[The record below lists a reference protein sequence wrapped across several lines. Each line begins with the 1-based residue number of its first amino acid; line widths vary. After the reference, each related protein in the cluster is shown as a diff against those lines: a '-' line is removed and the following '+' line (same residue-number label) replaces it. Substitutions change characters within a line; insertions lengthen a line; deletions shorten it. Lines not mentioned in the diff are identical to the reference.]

1 VLLAARRPVTG
12 LAAELSGWAVA
23 AAGTA
28 LTLGRPG
35 TASAGLTV
43 AGLLC
48 LGAAARRDRRPLFW
62 AGLALLSGALWAW
75 LAAAGVH
82 APEPYAAP
90 AAAVALGFGWHRSRH
105 GARAASWV
113 TYGPG
118 LGLLLVPSLMA
129 AWPDQGWL
137 RPLLLGLLA
146 AAVMLAGGRAR
157 LQAPLLIGGT
167 VAVLDAGRQLAGP
180 AVRLAG
186 VLPGWVPFAVTGA
199 ILLTTGATYEAR
211 VRDLGRIRAA
221 LSRLS

>member
-1 VLLAARRPVTG
+1 
-12 LAAELSGWAVA
+12 
-23 AAGTA
+23 
-28 LTLGRPG
+28 
-35 TASAGLTV
+35 
-43 AGLLC
+43 
-48 LGAAARRDRRPLFW
+48 
-62 AGLALLSGALWAW
+62 
-75 LAAAGVH
+75 
-82 APEPYAAP
+82 
-90 AAAVALGFGWHRSRH
+90 
-105 GARAASWV
+105 V

-118 LGLLLVPSLMA
+118 LGLLLVPSLVA
-129 AWPDQGWL
+129 AWQDQGWL

-211 VRDLGRIRAA
+211 VHDLGRIRAA
-221 LSRLS
+221 LAQLR